1 MEKTMSIEEVLP
13 RGFLDRVKYRGLVV
27 SGWAP
32 QANILLHPST
42 GAFISHCGW
51 SSLNES
57 VYYGVPVI
65 GMLMKLS
72 MFIDAKM
79 LVDVGACVE
88 VVIDENGVYNGDEI
102 GKVINEVIAGER
114 VRRRAKELSEK
125 MRMEEEIAMG
135 ETAGVCGKFVARMR
149 AKTSE
154 ECCFCVSGSH
164 LNNLGA
170 LNLFSR
176 FCT

>member
-1 MEKTMSIEEVLP
+1 MVEQEKIEFKFPVMEKTMSIEEVLP

-57 VYYGVPVI
+57 V
-65 GMLMKLS
+65 
-72 MFIDAKM
+72 
-79 LVDVGACVE
+79 
-88 VVIDENGVYNGDEI
+88 VIDENGVYNGDEI
-102 GKVINEVIAGER
+102 GKVIDEVIAGEG

-125 MRMEEEIAMG
+125 MRMEEEVAMG

-164 LNNLGA
+164 L
-170 LNLFSR
+170 
-176 FCT
+176 